1 MRKQYVKVHIS
12 GTPIVRHL
20 LGCPVALYELSSCL
34 GPRMF
39 RDGQS
44 LLTFLASQEGRCSP
58 HDDVRKASGTIACAS
73 GSAEAGV
80 GHDSNIGAYPL
91 GLFFCRLGSLSDRFA
106 NDPLKLFDRI
116 L

>member
-20 LGCPVALYELSSCL
+20 WECPVALYELSSCR

-44 LLTFLASQEGRCSP
+44 LQTFLASQEGRCSLAP
-58 HDDVRKASGTIACAS
+58 SLARAVQRRWGLHMTPIPEPIPLNCFPVDLDPCPT
-73 GSAEAGV
+73 
-80 GHDSNIGAYPL
+80 DS
-91 GLFFCRLGSLSDRFA
+91 RMTR
-106 NDPLKLFDRI
+106 
-116 L
+116 